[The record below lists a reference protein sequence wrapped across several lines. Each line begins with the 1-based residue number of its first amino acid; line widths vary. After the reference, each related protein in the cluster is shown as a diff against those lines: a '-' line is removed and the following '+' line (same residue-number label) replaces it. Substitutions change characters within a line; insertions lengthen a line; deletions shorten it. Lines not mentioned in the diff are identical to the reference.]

1 MENDNIT
8 ITKEFAIIGIT
19 NKTGDNDK
27 LNACLQ
33 LARWH
38 IYVEKLQ
45 IKQPILYKFLCML
58 KYKIR
63 IEKTICKNNNQ
74 TKVYNKLWLEI
85 ENHIT

>member
-1 MENDNIT
+1 MEDDNIT
-8 ITKEFAIIGIT
+8 ITKEYAIIGIT

-45 IKQPILYKFLCML
+45 VNQPFLYKFLCML
-58 KYKIR
+58 KYKIK
-63 IEKTICKNNNQ
+63 IEKTICKTSNQ
-74 TKVYNKLWLEI
+74 TKIYNKLWLEI